1 MAKNIR
7 RFQAPTV
14 AANHSE
20 RRIIALENFMLGT
33 HLRGKEA
40 LIAFDVQEKAKSS
53 STGVP
58 PVHKAPSWEDFI
70 RNLENIRGY

>member
-1 MAKNIR
+1 MKSLR
-7 RFQAPTV
+7 RFNAPSV

-33 HLRGKEA
+33 NLRGKEA
-40 LIAFDVQEKAKSS
+40 LAEFERQEAAKAS

-58 PVHKAPSWEDFI
+58 PIHQAPSWEAFVHS
-70 RNLENIRGY
+70 LENIRGY